1 MSQQLKQQILQP
13 PTVLRPKFRVSK
25 ADRDESWHIT
35 SLCTGCRALSG
46 ISSARPFNHN
56 TLSNCFKTW
65 SLLRRHLDI
74 CRSITTASS
83 RPWVCSHP
91 LAPNR
96 GVQGKSRIQQVG
108 WCRRACDGDMSP
120 IVFADDLSS
129 HKKLTRPPLHIRTG
143 GRRVN
148 YQLLGGASL
157 STMRRPTRLI
167 PTEIHSRRVRFQKAV
182 LNCVLRYKPLIHTSS
197 DQKIED
203 EGTKRRRLRHQLFF
217 VYHQARQVGFRA

>member
-1 MSQQLKQQILQP
+1 MSGAIPAFHNGWTASELSVCSADRTPSYEPYLSVSQQLKQQILQP

-91 LAPNR
+91 LAPYR
-96 GVQGKSRIQQVG
+96 GNCEFSELVG
-108 WCRRACDGDMSP
+108 
-120 IVFADDLSS
+120 VEE
-129 HKKLTRPPLHIRTG
+129 
-143 GRRVN
+143 RVM
-148 YQLLGGASL
+148 A
-157 STMRRPTRLI
+157 M
-167 PTEIHSRRVRFQKAV
+167 
-182 LNCVLRYKPLIHTSS
+182 
-197 DQKIED
+197 
-203 EGTKRRRLRHQLFF
+203 
-217 VYHQARQVGFRA
+217 